1 MKVEVSSLSLC
12 ICNGIPK
19 LITTQRVG
27 NYSKRNSLYLFIISN
42 LKWSIFTS
50 LDEALT
56 VRIYLRNIEIQNV
69 DVSRRIH
76 QIDCCSWLIRLLL
89 NLICKLLS
97 RHVLQITFKRIPN
110 YADAFL
116 NTSYSGIGCQK
127 WTSKTPPP
135 PPQEKRE
142 KRTTK
147 NNQNKAAIYRFCIV
161 A

>member
-1 MKVEVSSLSLC
+1 VINIHEF
-12 ICNGIPK
+12 G
-19 LITTQRVG
+19 
-27 NYSKRNSLYLFIISN
+27 
-42 LKWSIFTS
+42 WSTYC
-50 LDEALT
+50 T

-135 PPQEKRE
+135 QKKEKKEPPKTIKIRQQYIDSASLPNRKSKQTYQQCCRW
-142 KRTTK
+142 
-147 NNQNKAAIYRFCIV
+147 NIP
-161 A
+161 